1 MPLREHLRE
10 LRSRVVRASI
20 GIAIGAGVGWFLYDH
35 LLYSVTEP
43 LLKIAK
49 ERNVPASINYPV
61 LTGSFNLKLQMSV
74 YIGLVIASPVW
85 LYEIWAFVVPG
96 LTKREKRTAMSFAA
110 TATPLFAA
118 GVWVAWLVLPNAVRF
133 LTGFVPEGSGT
144 SFIEAEG
151 YLTFVA
157 KLFLAFGV
165 AFVTPLFLVALN
177 MIGLVSGIALAKS
190 WRIAVFLV
198 FVFAAAASPTPDAA
212 SMLALA
218 FPMVGLYL
226 LAVGF
231 AILNDRRRARANPFA
246 GLDDD
251 EASSLDDIRAAPLD
265 DLRSAEAGDL
275 HHGSGPG
282 PAATDLIDVQE
293 PGRSPYDDIT

>member
-20 GIAIGAGVGWFLYDH
+20 GIAIGAVVGWFLYDR
-35 LLYSVTEP
+35 LLHAVTDP
-43 LLKIAK
+43 LLAIAK
-49 ERNVPASINYPV
+49 QRNVPVSINYPS
-61 LTGSFNLKLQMSV
+61 LSGSFNLKLEMSV
-74 YIGLVIASPVW
+74 YIGLVIAAPVW
-85 LYEIWAFVVPG
+85 LYQIWAFVVPG
-96 LTKREKRTAMSFAA
+96 LNKREKRTAMSFAA
-110 TATPLFAA
+110 VATPLFAA
-118 GVWVAWLVLPNAVRF
+118 GVTVAWFVLPNAIRF
-133 LTGFVPEGSGT
+133 LTSFVPEGSGT
-144 SFIEAEG
+144 SFLDAEG

-165 AFVTPLFLVALN
+165 AFVIPLFLVALN
-177 MIGLVSGIALAKS
+177 MIGILSGIAMAKA
-190 WRIAVFLV
+190 WRVAVFLV
-198 FVFAAAASPTPDAA
+198 FVFAAMASPTPDAA

-251 EASSLDDIRAAPLD
+251 EASSLDDLRATPLD
-265 DLRSAEAGDL
+265 DVAGAPVTTTTETDDLEPPRS
-275 HHGSGPG
+275 
-282 PAATDLIDVQE
+282 
-293 PGRSPYDDIT
+293 RYDDIT